1 MLFRSVDNLYANTYS
16 SAEYTI
22 TATILN
28 KNIRQID
35 KVHLIHSGDAT
46 GAGTAIYKSSP
57 YSTFQAYGT
66 TSAGAG
72 AATILIQGS
81 NDKTNWV
88 TIGTISL
95 TLSTSSS
102 TDAFANQST
111 FKWVRSNVSAISG
124 TDATVSVIMGV

>member
-1 MLFRSVDNLYANTYS
+1 MGSNVFVKSGELYNMAD
-16 SAEYTI
+16 
-22 TATILN
+22 
-28 KNIRQID
+28 RQI
-35 KVHLIHSGDAT
+35 AT